1 MVAPVYHKDCSVYEV
16 LDVDGTHLGVLY
28 FDFFPRSG
36 KSSGAWCTAFRS
48 QRYEGDERIAPVVAI
63 VCNFTPPTKL
73 TPSLLTLDEVQTLF
87 S

>member
-1 MVAPVYHKDCSVYEV
+1 M
-16 LDVDGTHLGVLY
+16 DGTHLGVLY

-87 S
+87 HEFGHGCMRFSPT